1 MVFGHYRKEVRIV
14 FFGKGRIASTEPEEI
29 NEEEIDKIING
40 EEFEQEPDE
49 RAITM
54 EEIDKITN
62 S

>member
-1 MVFGHYRKEVRIV
+1 MIFEKRRIV
-14 FFGKGRIASTEPEEI
+14 STESEEI
-29 NEEEIDKIING
+29 NEAEIDKIING

-49 RAITM
+49 RAITY

>member
-1 MVFGHYRKEVRIV
+1 M
-14 FFGKGRIASTEPEEI
+14 FFRKGRIASTEPEEI